1 MKVMISARLLLA
13 STALLLLQGCDTEP
27 TGQVL
32 AVVNGE
38 EITQQELNAELA
50 ELGQAAAGDKKEIRR
65 QVLQQIIDRR
75 LLAQVAK
82 EEGLDRDPTYIIR
95 ERRLNEELLVQ
106 MYGAKTADTVQ
117 VPNSAAVQKYIREN
131 PGKFDQR
138 TAYLVDQISFAVPS
152 DSSVLK
158 KLEADK
164 TLADV
169 EETLKSLKIEY
180 AKGKNSIDS
189 GNVPAAI
196 LNQILALPAGEPF
209 VIPAQ
214 GKVVVSVIT
223 GRQPVVVNQRDAVPM
238 AAQSMRADSL
248 GKLMQSRLE
257 GAKATAKI
265 TYQPDFA
272 PVAASKTPNKTA
284 K

>member
-1 MKVMISARLLLA
+1 MKVIISARLLLA
-13 STALLLLQGCDTEP
+13 CTGILFLQGCNSEP

-50 ELGQAAAGDKKEIRR
+50 ELGQAAAGDKQAIRR
-65 QVLQQIIDRR
+65 QVLQQIIERR

-106 MYGAKTADTVQ
+106 MYGKKTADTVR
-117 VPNSAAVQKYIREN
+117 VPNSAAVQNYIREN
-131 PGKFDQR
+131 PGKFNQR
-138 TAYLVDQISFAVPS
+138 TAYLVDQISFDVPS
-152 DSSVLK
+152 DSAVLK
-158 KLEADK
+158 QLEADK

-169 EETLKSLKIEY
+169 EDTLKSLKIEY
-180 AKGKNSIDS
+180 VKGKNSVDS
-189 GNVPAAI
+189 GNVPTAV

-209 VIPAQ
+209 VIPSQ

-223 GRQPVVVNQRDAVPM
+223 GRQPVAVNQRDAVPM
-238 AAQSMRADSL
+238 AAQSMRAESL
-248 GKLMQSRLE
+248 GKLMQSRLDE
-257 GAKATAKI
+257 AKATAKI
-265 TYQPDFA
+265 TYQTDFA
-272 PVAASKTPNKTA
+272 PVAASRTTGALTK
-284 K
+284 